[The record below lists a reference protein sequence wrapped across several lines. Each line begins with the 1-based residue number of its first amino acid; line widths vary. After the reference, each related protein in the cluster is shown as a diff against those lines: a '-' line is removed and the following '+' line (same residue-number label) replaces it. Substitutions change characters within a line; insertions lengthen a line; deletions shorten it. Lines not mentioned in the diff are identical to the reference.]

1 MLCSLVNSLNILYTS
16 CKLLTAEVTAQANWT
31 NGFLEI
37 LSSTCKLLRDQQNS
51 AHTYCKQV
59 GERSKDS
66 GHKSFFFFLM
76 TDDSTFF
83 FFPPNLVLLP
93 ALLKTNCIDSPRTE
107 SSCIY
112 SISHLRLL
120 KKKKIPLHYHE
131 VIFWSETP
139 SALSV
144 SSLIEKCT
152 LSRTAPTCRKL
163 KNCLKH

>member
-1 MLCSLVNSLNILYTS
+1 MLCSLVNGLNILYTS

-66 GHKSFFFFLM
+66 GHKSFFFFFNDWWLN
-76 TDDSTFF
+76 FF

-120 KKKKIPLHYHE
+120 KKKN
-131 VIFWSETP
+131 S
-139 SALSV
+139 SALSWSNFLVGDSFCLV
-144 SSLIEKCT
+144 SLFPNWETYII
-152 LSRTAPTCRKL
+152 
-163 KNCLKH
+163 KNCPDLQKAEELS

>member
-120 KKKKIPLHYHE
+120 KKKKN
-131 VIFWSETP
+131 S
-139 SALSV
+139 SALSWSNFLVGDSFCLV
-144 SSLIEKCT
+144 SLFPNWETYII
-152 LSRTAPTCRKL
+152 
-163 KNCLKH
+163 KNCPDLQKAEELS